1 MAATTQYDY
10 IERLS
15 ADPLPD
21 MHSSRDRSA
30 ASSNADSA
38 FSASARQQ
46 IKRLGIDDHAIALLA
61 TYLAELEKWNRAYNL
76 TAIRDPAEMV
86 TRHLLDSLAVLPHLP
101 DRASDSA
108 HAPLRLLDV
117 GSGGGMPGILLA
129 IVRPQWQVTVLDGNG
144 KKARFLR
151 HVVRALALSNVQ
163 VAESRVEAWIAPQL
177 FDRII
182 SRAFAALAEFVQLSD
197 HLLIEDGRWLAMKGK
212 VASSELAELPA
223 NRTVET
229 IHALEVPG
237 LQEAR
242 SLIVVRRHP

>member
-1 MAATTQYDY
+1 MYSG
-10 IERLS
+10 RNR
-15 ADPLPD
+15 P
-21 MHSSRDRSA
+21 
-30 ASSNADSA
+30 ADSA
-38 FSASARQQ
+38 VASNDARAFSNSVLQQ
-46 IKRLGIDDHAIALLA
+46 IKHLGIDDHSIAPLA
-61 TYLAELEKWNRAYNL
+61 MYLTELEKWNRAYNL

-108 HAPLRLLDV
+108 RAPLRLLDV

-151 HVVRALALSNVQ
+151 HIVRALSLTNVQ
-163 VAESRVEAWIAPQL
+163 VAESRVEAWTAPQL

-197 HLLIEDGRWLAMKGK
+197 HLLADDGRWLAMKGR
-212 VASSELAELPA
+212 VATSELAELPA

-242 SLIVVRRHP
+242 SLVVVRRYP

>member
-1 MAATTQYDY
+1 MYSGRDHSATPVD
-10 IERLS
+10 
-15 ADPLPD
+15 
-21 MHSSRDRSA
+21 SSSA
-30 ASSNADSA
+30 ASA
-38 FSASARQQ
+38 FSARELRQ
-46 IKRLGIDDHAIALLA
+46 IEHLGIDDHSIAPLA
-61 TYLAELEKWNRAYNL
+61 MYLAELEKWNHAYNL
-76 TAIRDPAEMV
+76 TAIRNPAEMV
-86 TRHLLDSLAVLPHLP
+86 TRHLLDSLVVLPHLP

-108 HAPLRLLDV
+108 TAPLRLLDV

-151 HVVRALALSNVQ
+151 HIVRALALTNVE
-163 VAESRVEAWIAPQL
+163 VAESRVEVWNAPQL

-197 HLLIEDGRWLAMKGK
+197 HLLAGDGRWLAMKGK
-212 VASSELAELPA
+212 VAASELAELPA

-242 SLIVVRRHP
+242 SLVVVRRRS